1 MRNKGLIHPCLVEH
15 NRDGNLDSFGPKP
28 VGAEIVGLVVRT
40 TKSNVN
46 TVYMVWV
53 LYFQYAHDLGGWA
66 KPAEVTAMSVGSHI
80 DFSLHLWVTQSAS
93 VRDRINSD
101 NSSERSWQEHR
112 VHNYCNQQTWEWT
125 SKRSEH
131 CKSASK
137 SCTDLEGLVQQTAPR
152 LTDVPAKFINPFSW
166 LMFQMPIHSEYFCSS
181 SALLVYLILKKIVLI
196 SSGHK

>member
-28 VGAEIVGLVVRT
+28 AGAEMVGLAVRI

-66 KPAEVTAMSVGSHI
+66 KPAEVTAMSVDSHI

-101 NSSERSWQEHR
+101 NSSERSWQSTVFITTATSKHESELPKGQNTAKVPR
-112 VHNYCNQQTWEWT
+112 KVAQTWRDLFNRLPPDWQMYLQNSLT
-125 SKRSEH
+125 HSLG
-131 CKSASK
+131 
-137 SCTDLEGLVQQTAPR
+137 SCFKCPSTQN
-152 LTDVPAKFINPFSW
+152 I
-166 LMFQMPIHSEYFCSS
+166 
-181 SALLVYLILKKIVLI
+181 SALLLLFLSIWYLKKLF
-196 SSGHK
+196 